1 MTKEELAEFRE
12 NEGWE
17 EEDDEEDEEL
27 VSRSF
32 SFQGLPELKPAWK
45 LLLHEAARLTLQ
57 AYGDEGAEPTEVE
70 GKTAPNRRHL
80 NASRVRHG
88 QKSILSTLMK
98 VTEKS

>member
-1 MTKEELAEFRE
+1 MTKEQFSEFTE

-17 EEDDEEDEEL
+17 EDEEEDEDQ
-27 VSRSF
+27 VSRAF
-32 SFQGLPELKPAWK
+32 SFDGLPELKPSWK
-45 LLLHEAARLTLQ
+45 WLLHEAARLTLQ
-57 AYGDEGAEPTEVE
+57 AYGDEWAEPKEVE
-70 GKTAPNRRHL
+70 GKASPNRRHL